1 MSETFYECPKCGEEA
16 NSEFSMCRCGL
27 HPVPVVTDI
36 SNLAAT
42 WHSNPDEA
50 LETAQQNY
58 EESR

>member
-1 MSETFYECPKCGEEA
+1 M
-16 NSEFSMCRCGL
+16 
-27 HPVPVVTDI
+27 TDI
-36 SNLAAT
+36 SNLAAI